1 MGWENNCNVL
11 NYKDTND
18 DVLISE
24 YIFTMRRFNYC
35 KTMADEFQIYN
46 IKHVREVEEG
56 TCEIY

>member
-35 KTMADEFQIYN
+35 KTMADEF
-46 IKHVREVEEG
+46 
-56 TCEIY
+56 